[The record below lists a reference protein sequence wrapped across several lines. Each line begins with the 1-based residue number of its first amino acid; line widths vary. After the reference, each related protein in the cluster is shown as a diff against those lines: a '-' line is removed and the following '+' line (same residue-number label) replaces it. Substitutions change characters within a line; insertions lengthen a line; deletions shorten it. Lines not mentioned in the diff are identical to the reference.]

1 MPPQSL
7 LQNRRQSCLWARWF
21 EPPRQVGVV
30 ANLEWDHQRR
40 VWIWRLLTTGQTSSS
55 PQTTPVV
62 VSKGDQKVP
71 RMDSSPMAEV
81 CLGGTG
87 GGDRLT
93 LGNQGIKGGVCPSTV
108 SGMYKSK
115 GQTVGLEK
123 EYGFWLFMAQVA
135 ILSGPQISCVTFASH
150 LSFLGLDFL
159 ICKMRM

>member
-40 VWIWRLLTTGQTSSS
+40 AEIWRLLTTGQTSSF
-55 PQTTPVV
+55 PQTMPVV

-71 RMDSSPMAEV
+71 RMDSSPMAEA
-81 CLGGTG
+81 CLGCTG

-108 SGMYKSK
+108 SGVVQVK
-115 GQTVGLEK
+115 GTDCGVRERIWVLAF
-123 EYGFWLFMAQVA
+123 YGPSCS
-135 ILSGPQISCVTFASH
+135 SGWTTT
-150 LSFLGLDFL
+150 
-159 ICKMRM
+159 